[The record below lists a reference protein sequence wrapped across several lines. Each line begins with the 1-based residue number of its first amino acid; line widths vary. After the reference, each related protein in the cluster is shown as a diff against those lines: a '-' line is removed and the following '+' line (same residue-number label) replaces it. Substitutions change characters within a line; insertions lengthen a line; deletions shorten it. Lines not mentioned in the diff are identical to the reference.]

1 MLEETNGA
9 GTVTL
14 DGFFLVR
21 GSLFVINRLFKDGTG
36 TRQSR
41 PLKRE
46 KERLKHERQYE
57 DAPPQLRILCTISS
71 NDLVPLDATG
81 TVESSSLSLFCSRA
95 RYNTKETLGD
105 EMQLRVCCGQKPARD
120 GPYYASEKQE

>member
-1 MLEETNGA
+1 MLEEANGA

-57 DAPPQLRILCTISS
+57 DAPPVTNLVYYIIERPRAFGCYRNRRIFVTV
-71 NDLVPLDATG
+71 LVLQ
-81 TVESSSLSLFCSRA
+81 SR
-95 RYNTKETLGD
+95 
-105 EMQLRVCCGQKPARD
+105 QV
-120 GPYYASEKQE
+120 